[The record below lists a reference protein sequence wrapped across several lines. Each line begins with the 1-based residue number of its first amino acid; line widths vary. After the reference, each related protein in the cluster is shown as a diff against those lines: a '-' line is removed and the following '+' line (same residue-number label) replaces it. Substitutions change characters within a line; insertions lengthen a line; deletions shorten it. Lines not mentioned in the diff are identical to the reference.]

1 MRVSLA
7 EVLEFVCGRV
17 VCWAEEEAGKVWGT
31 RASRHVGWKS
41 FSAAQFIGKGK
52 EEDGWDRYLA

>member
-17 VCWAEEEAGKVWGT
+17 VCWAEEEAGKERADMLGGRVSRRRDLSEKAKRRMAGT
-31 RASRHVGWKS
+31 VT
-41 FSAAQFIGKGK
+41 
-52 EEDGWDRYLA
+52 